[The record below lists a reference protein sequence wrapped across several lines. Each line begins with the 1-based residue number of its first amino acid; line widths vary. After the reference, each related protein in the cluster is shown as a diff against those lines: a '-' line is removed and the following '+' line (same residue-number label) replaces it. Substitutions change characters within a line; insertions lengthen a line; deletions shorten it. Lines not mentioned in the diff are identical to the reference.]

1 MHELSI
7 ATAIL
12 DQVER
17 EQAKYPGNRISRVG
31 VRVGEISGVDPDA
44 LSFSFSAM
52 VQDTAWAPLEIEIV
66 PVPRRQRCRACAHEF
81 TAPAWES
88 SCPLCSERRSDTIAG
103 AELQIA
109 YVEVDDEP
117 DSG

>member
-12 DQVER
+12 DQLELER
-17 EQAKYPGNRISRVG
+17 AKYPGNRISKVG
-31 VRVGEISGVDPDA
+31 VRVGEISGVDADA
-44 LSFSFSAM
+44 LTFSFSAI
-52 VQDTAWAPLEIEIV
+52 VQDSPWAPLEIEII
-66 PVPRRQRCRACAHEF
+66 PVPRKQRCRACAHEF
-81 TAPAWES
+81 SAPPWDS

-103 AELQIA
+103 TELQIA
-109 YVEVDDEP
+109 YIEVDDEP